1 MTFTEKELTQLDVQE
16 RQIEAMNNLAA
27 SNEELAEAI
36 KEDAAAKQELT
47 EALTNALAS
56 CDLTGWSL
64 TEAISNL
71 TVGYLRINNLIK

>member
-1 MTFTEKELTQLDVQE
+1 MEFSHKELMELDVQE
-16 RQIEAMNNLAA
+16 RHIEAMNNLAA

-36 KEDAAAKQELT
+36 KEDAAAKQELAT
-47 EALTNALAS
+47 VIQESLSN

-71 TVGYLRINNLIK
+71 AVGYLRNTNQIK